1 MPDVRQMEQGLGRRQ
16 RHDTREELRNAAKK
30 RRLEACAEA
39 GRMLALG
46 LFSDAGEVCRHFN
59 LDSDCRRLINYHKQ
73 QLVAKGEHP
82 SDEENVVSFQDCSV
96 PQCQEGGCPCG
107 GVEVAD
113 DTDGDGDGANAP
125 EMSEAAW
132 QYGRSMFTDKDLSA
146 ADIAERVF
154 KEHGVRRSRQMWQ
167 RWRTRNQKSLPE
179 NGRPT
184 KLPAQAEDKLV
195 ESIIWLRR
203 NRIHVAPM
211 HVAMLAHNFS
221 QKAGAIAR
229 CEGPSGF
236 TRKWVD
242 GFLKRQEKY
251 LGIATAET
259 IEDLRAFACTPKQL
273 DRYFSCVQEA
283 LLELGWA
290 TPNPEYDPSVTYDP
304 KDKNNIKCAPI
315 LIDALKVHR
324 IVSMDETRFTLN
336 QAKEGK
342 LAAGTKKT
350 VVIKAESA
358 TGEARDWGEVSMNK
372 SDCDCTIV
380 GGSTAGYIALPGLYI
395 FKGAFN
401 PLIDLCDGPVT
412 RRADGT
418 AVPCYGT
425 HNEKGSMTDDI
436 MMEWLEKCL
445 CPMFP
450 DLSPQNPILLIFDGY
465 GCHLYFEFLKK
476 ARELGVRII
485 LRPPHSSHVTQGED
499 VRGGHFHTF
508 HVQERKD
515 KMALKAR
522 LLLNPRRNAHNMRSS
537 QLLRSDIMAITKKA
551 WEEAFA
557 HDVCALAWQAIGIWP
572 IFNRRPLWDMRKR
585 EVQHQAG
592 QACQADDRERIAGA
606 AEGMAPQDFA
616 LAAFGSDDSNDEER
630 RAGKRITDSSR
641 WFGKGVVNFGTAW
654 QERQAAEAERAEQEQ
669 QKEKA
674 RQERQ
679 EAGDKRREEDAAA
692 GSAVHNNLVQG
703 KQRTQTLSK
712 KEMKQLLTFWGQKP
726 PADNKPAGDFHFAL
740 VAFLQTRPDL
750 PYSASNAA
758 NAHAHAAPAA
768 LLPQAASGG
777 AQNAPLE

>member
-1 MPDVRQMEQGLGRRQ
+1 MPRQFCAAKKVAGKDARRAAMEQELGRRQ
-16 RHDTREELRNAAKK
+16 RPATREELQKAEKK
-30 RRLEACAEA
+30 RRVEACAEG

-46 LFSDAGEVCRHFN
+46 MFLDAGQVCRHFN

-73 QLVAKGEHP
+73 QLVTSGEHL
-82 SDEENVVSFQDCSV
+82 SYEDNVASFEQCSV
-96 PQCQEGGCPCG
+96 PQCQEAGCPCCG
-107 GVEVAD
+107 AEGAEAD
-113 DTDGDGDGANAP
+113 DGANAP
-125 EMSEAAW
+125 EMSDAAW
-132 QYGRSMFTDKDLSA
+132 QYGRSMFTDKNLSA
-146 ADIAERVF
+146 ADIADLVF
-154 KEHGVRRSRQMWQ
+154 KEYGVERSRQMWL
-167 RWRTRNQKSLPE
+167 RWRSRNQKSLPE

-184 KLPAQAEDKLV
+184 KLPAQAEGKLV
-195 ESIIWLRR
+195 EAIIWLRQ

-221 QKAGAIAR
+221 QKAGAIAQ
-229 CEGPSGF
+229 CEAPSGF
-236 TRKWVD
+236 TRKWVG
-242 GFLKRQEKY
+242 GFLKRQEKH
-251 LGIATAET
+251 LGLATAET

-273 DRYFSCVQEA
+273 GRYFSCLQEA

-290 TPNPEYDPSVTYDP
+290 TPNPEFDPSVSYDP
-304 KDKNNIKCAPI
+304 KNKTNTKCAPI
-315 LIDALKVHR
+315 IIDALKVHR

-380 GGSTAGYIALPGLYI
+380 GGSTAGYMALPALYI

-401 PLIDLCDGPVT
+401 PITDLRDGPVT

-418 AVPCYGT
+418 VVNCYGT

-436 MMEWLEKCL
+436 MIEWLEKCL

-450 DLSPQNPILLIFDGY
+450 DLSPENPILLICDGY
-465 GCHLYFEFLKK
+465 GCHLYLAFLKK

-499 VRGGHFHTF
+499 VQGGHFHTF
-508 HVQERKD
+508 HFHERKE
-515 KMALKAR
+515 KMALKSK
-522 LLLNPRRNAHNMRSS
+522 LLLTPRRNAQNMRSS

-551 WEEAFA
+551 WMEAFA
-557 HDVCALAWQAIGIWP
+557 HGICVHAWQAIGIWP

-585 EVQHQAG
+585 EVQHQTG
-592 QACQADDRERIAGA
+592 DRDRIADA
-606 AEGMAPQDFA
+606 VEGMAPQDIA
-616 LAAFGSDDSNDEER
+616 LAAFGSDDSSDEER
-630 RAGKRITDSSR
+630 RARKRITDSSR
-641 WFGKGVVNFGTAW
+641 WFGKGVINFGTAW
-654 QERQAAEAERAEQEQ
+654 EERQAAESERAEQEQ

-674 RQERQ
+674 RQDRQ
-679 EAGDKRREEDAAA
+679 DAQGKRRADDAAA

-703 KQRTQTLSK
+703 MQHAQTLSK

-726 PADNKPAGDFHFAL
+726 PADNKPAGDFHSAL

-750 PYSASNAA
+750 PYSANAVVHSA
-758 NAHAHAAPAA
+758 PPAA
-768 LLPQAASGG
+768 LPQDAQTLPAT
-777 AQNAPLE
+777 